1 MRERTVHLA
10 LRATPAEAALIR
22 HAAEAAM
29 LSTSSYLRTLALGG
43 DGRALRLQ
51 SLQAEL
57 RRQGGLLKHLAAR
70 GALDHRATEQALALW
85 REAVGQIAEA
95 ADARQ
100 SHPT

>member
-10 LRATPAEAALIR
+10 LRATPVEAALIR
-22 HAAEAAM
+22 HAADAAM
-29 LSTSSYLRTLALGG
+29 LTTSSYLRTLALRG
-43 DGRALRLQ
+43 DVRVARLQ
-51 SLQAEL
+51 ALHAEL

-70 GALDHRATEQALALW
+70 GLLDRHATEQALALW
-85 REAVGQIAEA
+85 REAVQQIAEA

>member
-43 DGRALRLQ
+43 DGRVMRLQ
-51 SLQAEL
+51 SLQAE
-57 RRQGGLLKHLAAR
+57 
-70 GALDHRATEQALALW
+70 
-85 REAVGQIAEA
+85 
-95 ADARQ
+95 
-100 SHPT
+100 